1 MTFNAS
7 FANSGPRPTGAGPLA
22 HAALNLVKR
31 IRDRVVAQLTPG
43 PVSATDPCCDIPR
56 APKPQAA
63 ADGDE
68 GNDRRGG
75 DVKRWLIVAS
85 VLLAAVLLFDL
96 LVLAMTWAPLSVGR
110 SGARATEPRAP
121 VGVARAQAPA
131 SAQMRPKASWP
142 IVIAES
148 EPPPEVTMGELR
160 ASAAKLLPPTEIR
173 EVQGRLLAFGFDP
186 GRVDGTE
193 GPRTR
198 AAAKA
203 YREKRGLVPTGD
215 SVDRN
220 LLAALRSDPSPKAV
234 APKPRSNAPIDAIVR
249 WWKTL

>member
-1 MTFNAS
+1 
-7 FANSGPRPTGAGPLA
+7 
-22 HAALNLVKR
+22 
-31 IRDRVVAQLTPG
+31 
-43 PVSATDPCCDIPR
+43 
-56 APKPQAA
+56 
-63 ADGDE
+63 
-68 GNDRRGG
+68 
-75 DVKRWLIVAS
+75 
-85 VLLAAVLLFDL
+85 
-96 LVLAMTWAPLSVGR
+96 
-110 SGARATEPRAP
+110 
-121 VGVARAQAPA
+121 
-131 SAQMRPKASWP
+131 MRPKASWP

-160 ASAAKLLPPTEIR
+160 ASAAKLLPLTEIP

-203 YREKRGLVPTGD
+203 YREKRGLVPAGD